1 MSLKWPNP
9 DLIRFEV
16 AVERQRLQN
25 VAQEIKTET
34 TTYLFPWWLP
44 KSVHLS
50 VADERL
56 PKSVHLS
63 VADERLPKS
72 VHLSVADEQ
81 LPKSVHLS
89 VADEQPGK

>member
-16 AVERQRLQN
+16 VVERQRLQN

-34 TTYLFPWWLP
+34 TTYLFPWWLL
-44 KSVHLS
+44 KSVDPS

-56 PKSVHLS
+56 LKSV
-63 VADERLPKS
+63 DP
-72 VHLSVADEQ
+72 SVADEQ
-81 LPKSVHLS
+81 LLKSVGPS
-89 VADEQPGK
+89 VADDQPGK

>member
-16 AVERQRLQN
+16 AVERQGLWN
-25 VAQEIKTET
+25 MAQEIKTET

-44 KSVHLS
+44 ESVN
-50 VADERL
+50 
-56 PKSVHLS
+56 P
-63 VADERLPKS
+63 
-72 VHLSVADEQ
+72 
-81 LPKSVHLS
+81 S

>member
-1 MSLKWPNP
+1 MSLEWPNP

-16 AVERQRLQN
+16 VVERQRLQN

-44 KSVHLS
+44 RSVNPS
-50 VADERL
+50 A
-56 PKSVHLS
+56 
-63 VADERLPKS
+63 
-72 VHLSVADEQ
+72 ADEQ
-81 LPKSVHLS
+81 LPKSVNPS